1 MRLTSSLAPLP
12 ILDTP
17 FAARDIPRRLLNL
30 LPIFAPLSEEERVAL
45 ERKMKR
51 RTYKAGDA
59 LARQDSVA
67 SRLSIL
73 SAGVLIATRKHGA
86 AIKEAM
92 RFGPD
97 DIFGEAGVLAGAP
110 SLYGIR
116 ALTEATIY
124 EIGKADL
131 IRGRIR

>member
-1 MRLTSSLAPLP
+1 
-12 ILDTP
+12 
-17 FAARDIPRRLLNL
+17 
-30 LPIFAPLSEEERVAL
+30 
-45 ERKMKR
+45 
-51 RTYKAGDA
+51 
-59 LARQDSVA
+59 
-67 SRLSIL
+67 
-73 SAGVLIATRKHGA
+73 
-86 AIKEAM
+86 M